1 MGFLPAPEDRV
12 AASLDGRPATEER
25 PPIPFVSP
33 DAAAAGTTP
42 GSHAFPDALSP
53 LAGLVAATG
62 EQAGRIADAVGTVD
76 RPRSRDFALDDAQR
90 ALLAT
95 LRTAAADASRAQL
108 LAIAL
113 LVDRDVELR
122 AQQHKVI
129 VEAYGGEALPIVDDL
144 HRHILQLPPGA
155 RQPLADIAM
164 PALRKLSD
172 DARQRLLR
180 VAHMLIVADGRVS
193 VPEFLLF
200 TILKRRLG
208 PDAGRAAPV
217 THRSIDALPKE
228 AGLVLS
234 LAAAVRLPDRAEHA
248 FNAGA
253 LLLPGVDAPFTPSEA
268 IRLDAV
274 SEALDRLNG
283 LAPLAKPQLIKAVTA
298 TVYADDAT
306 NWRAASTLRM
316 ICAALDAP
324 LPPKLL
330 ATETG

>member
-1 MGFLPAPEDRV
+1 MQGSRV
-12 AASLDGRPATEER
+12 
-25 PPIPFVSP
+25 
-33 DAAAAGTTP
+33 
-42 GSHAFPDALSP
+42 
-53 LAGLVAATG
+53 
-62 EQAGRIADAVGTVD
+62 
-76 RPRSRDFALDDAQR
+76 
-90 ALLAT
+90 
-95 LRTAAADASRAQL
+95 
-108 LAIAL
+108 L

-122 AQQHKVI
+122 TQQHKVI
-129 VEAYGGEALPIVDDL
+129 AEAYGGEALPIVDDL

-164 PALRKLSD
+164 PALRKLPD

-234 LAAAVRLPDRAEHA
+234 LAAAVRLPGRAEHA
-248 FNAGA
+248 FNAGV

-324 LPPKLL
+324 LPPQLL
-330 ATETG
+330 ASETG